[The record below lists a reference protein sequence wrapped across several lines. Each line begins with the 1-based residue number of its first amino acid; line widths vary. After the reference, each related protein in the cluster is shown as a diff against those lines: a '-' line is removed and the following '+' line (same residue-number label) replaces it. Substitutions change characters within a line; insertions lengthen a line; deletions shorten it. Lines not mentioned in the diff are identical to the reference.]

1 MTTLNTGSKAKDQ
14 MYGTLNSTIWTTI
27 EANTAIICACLPM
40 LKSPLAALFPRLF
53 PRSSSDDYPNGS
65 NAARRRGMYSHVTFL
80 PIGTMA
86 CVLTAY
92 LMANTPFQS
101 LPNPPKYLACIET
114 LILEILIGTVS
125 RERNTP
131 PDAYDGW
138 GRLESKKQS
147 QRTKISTLASKVPT
161 RKDSSLGSSSEDI
174 FRPNSQDVP
183 MGNINKTTHVDVRY
197 ASDGMGHPTTINPQ
211 VKDAPRTLSATH
223 LVGED
228 FSFP

>member
-1 MTTLNTGSKAKDQ
+1 
-14 MYGTLNSTIWTTI
+14 
-27 EANTAIICACLPM
+27 
-40 LKSPLAALFPRLF
+40 
-53 PRSSSDDYPNGS
+53 
-65 NAARRRGMYSHVTFL
+65 
-80 PIGTMA
+80 
-86 CVLTAY
+86 
-92 LMANTPFQS
+92 MANTSLQS
-101 LPNPPKYLACIET
+101 LLNPSKHLACIET

-147 QRTKISTLASKVPT
+147 QRTRISTLASKVPA
-161 RKDSSLGSSSEDI
+161 RKDSSLGSSSEDT
-174 FRPNSQDVP
+174 FRPDSQDVP
-183 MGNINKTTHVDVRY
+183 MGNISKTTHVDVRY
-197 ASDGMGHPTTINPQ
+197 GNDGMGHPATINPQ

>member
-40 LKSPLAALFPRLF
+40 LKSPLTALFPRLF
-53 PRSSSDDYPNGS
+53 PRGSGDDYSNGS
-65 NAARRRGMYSHVTFL
+65 NAARRRGMYSYLTFL
-80 PIGTMA
+80 PIGIMA
-86 CVLTAY
+86 SVLTAY
-92 LMANTPFQS
+92 FVVNTPSQS
-101 LPNPPKYLACIET
+101 LPNPPEHLACIET
-114 LILEILIGTVS
+114 LSLGILIGTVS

-147 QRTKISTLASKVPT
+147 QRTRISTLASKVPA
-161 RKDSSLGSSSEDI
+161 RKDSSLGSSSEDT

-197 ASDGMGHPTTINPQ
+197 GNDGMGHPTTINSQ